1 MSSDSEDS
9 KAHIVYAKKLHDD
22 PALGITVEKK
32 LKKRSKSYE
41 ILIENEFKDKQVWKE
56 RMKFTDRTDD
66 LVKEEREKRERLE
79 QLKREEEER
88 SLQESRKPNFN
99 SGNEPVPVPIILHF
113 HGGGFVSGNA
123 ATHEVYLRE
132 WAKET
137 SAIVFSVD
145 YTLAPEA
152 QYPLALEE
160 CYYIYRWLLE
170 GNPLGT

>member
-1 MSSDSEDS
+1 
-9 KAHIVYAKKLHDD
+9 
-22 PALGITVEKK
+22 
-32 LKKRSKSYE
+32 
-41 ILIENEFKDKQVWKE
+41 
-56 RMKFTDRTDD
+56 MKFTDRTDA
-66 LVKEEREKRERLE
+66 LVKEEREKQERASE
-79 QLKREEEER
+79 LKRQELARRQSE
-88 SLQESRKPNFN
+88 SLNLPVYSKE
-99 SGNEPVPVPIILHF
+99 NEPVPVPIILHF

-160 CYYIYRWLLE
+160 CFYVYRWLLE
-170 GNPLGT
+170 GNPLGTTA

>member
-1 MSSDSEDS
+1 
-9 KAHIVYAKKLHDD
+9 
-22 PALGITVEKK
+22 
-32 LKKRSKSYE
+32 
-41 ILIENEFKDKQVWKE
+41 
-56 RMKFTDRTDD
+56 MKFTDRTDA
-66 LVKEEREKRERLE
+66 LVKEEREKQEKAAE
-79 QLKREEEER
+79 LKRQELARRQSE
-88 SLQESRKPNFN
+88 SLNLPVYSKE
-99 SGNEPVPVPIILHF
+99 NEPVPVPIILHF

-160 CYYIYRWLLE
+160 CSYVYRWLLE
-170 GNPLGT
+170 GNPLGTTA

>member
-1 MSSDSEDS
+1 
-9 KAHIVYAKKLHDD
+9 
-22 PALGITVEKK
+22 
-32 LKKRSKSYE
+32 
-41 ILIENEFKDKQVWKE
+41 
-56 RMKFTDRTDD
+56 MKFTDRTDV
-66 LVKEEREKRERLE
+66 LLKEEREKQEKIAE
-79 QLKREEEER
+79 IKRQELARRQSE
-88 SLQESRKPNFN
+88 SLNLPVFTKE
-99 SGNEPVPVPIILHF
+99 NEPVPVPIILHF

-160 CYYIYRWLLE
+160 CFYVYRWLLE
-170 GNPLGT
+170 GNPLGTIRWLGSHRNL

>member
-1 MSSDSEDS
+1 
-9 KAHIVYAKKLHDD
+9 
-22 PALGITVEKK
+22 
-32 LKKRSKSYE
+32 
-41 ILIENEFKDKQVWKE
+41 
-56 RMKFTDRTDD
+56 MKFTDRTDA
-66 LVKEEREKRERLE
+66 LVKEEREKQEKAAE
-79 QLKREEEER
+79 LKRQELARRQSE
-88 SLQESRKPNFN
+88 SLNLPVYSKE
-99 SGNEPVPVPIILHF
+99 NEPVPVPIILHF

-160 CYYIYRWLLE
+160 CFYVYRWLLE
-170 GNPLGT
+170 GNPLGTTA

>member
-1 MSSDSEDS
+1 MERKVITDARASD
-9 KAHIVYAKKLHDD
+9 
-22 PALGITVEKK
+22 
-32 LKKRSKSYE
+32 RSVLT
-41 ILIENEFKDKQVWKE
+41 IDV
-56 RMKFTDRTDD
+56 RMKFTDRTDS
-66 LVKEEREKRERLE
+66 LLKEEREKKERLAE
-79 QLKREEEER
+79 LKRQEEEER
-88 SLQESRKPNFN
+88 RKSSAHLPVYAQ
-99 SGNEPVPVPIILHF
+99 GEEPVPVPIILHF

-160 CYYIYRWLLE
+160 CFYVYRWLLE
-170 GNPLGT
+170 GNPLGKDL